1 MDAIVA
7 ALIGLVG
14 MLITGGFVW
23 LRSEIIPR
31 LDRIEGRLDRMN
43 ERSDER
49 FDRVDERF
57 DRVDERFDGVGD
69 LLRSQG
75 ERVAPLEGRDEAL
88 SGT

>member
-57 DRVDERFDGVGD
+57 DDVGD

>member
-57 DRVDERFDGVGD
+57 DDVGD

-75 ERVAPLEGRDEAL
+75 ERVAPLEGSDEAL

>member
-57 DRVDERFDGVGD
+57 DGVGD